1 MGRSAAP
8 LYRERMRLSREAIKE
23 YKEIYKKEFG
33 EDLSDAEAE
42 EQALRVLHLFWLLL
56 CPLPQH
62 PERKNFDNSP
72 KAGTMKE

>member
-1 MGRSAAP
+1 MERNAA
-8 LYRERMRLSREAIKE
+8 LFYREGMRLSSKAIQE

-33 EDLSDAEAE
+33 EELSDAEAE